1 MPSSDSK
8 KRPRILL
15 APCGFKESLSVDEL
29 MTSMAK
35 GVRRAVPDAEILCA
49 PMADGGEGFTQTL
62 VELTGGRLQPVQVS
76 GPLGQPLVAHLGL
89 LGGLHEG
96 TIAIEIAAAAGLRH
110 VPIAQRNPLDT
121 TSYGVGELIGKALD
135 LGAQRLLVG
144 CGDSGVNEG
153 GAGLAQA
160 LGIRLLDHQGQAIG
174 LGCKALAGLAHV
186 DLSGRDPRLKNVHID
201 VAVNWENLL
210 LGPCGVSHTFGP
222 QKGAS
227 PDDIKKLE
235 SGLANLAAVI
245 LRDLRIDVRLMQGAG
260 ASGGLGAGLHAFLD
274 ARLCPRFAILSRFFD
289 FDALLDDADLVLTAE
304 GSMDGLSLFGKLP
317 AEIAR
322 RAKKAGVPVVAIVGS
337 IGDGAGKMHDV
348 GINAYFSIIDRPCSM
363 NDAMSRAPQLV
374 AHTVEQVVRLSLLK
388 WS

>member
-1 MPSSDSK
+1 MLSSKFK

-15 APCGFKESLSVDEL
+15 APCGFKESLSVAEL
-29 MTSMAK
+29 MNSMAE

-62 VELTGGRLQPVQVS
+62 VELTGGRLRPVQVS

-135 LGAQRLLVG
+135 LGVQRLLIG
-144 CGDSGVNEG
+144 CGDSGVNDG
-153 GAGLAQA
+153 GSGLAQA
-160 LGIRLLDHQGQAIG
+160 LGIRMSDHQGQAIG
-174 LGCKALAGLAHV
+174 HGCKALAGLAHI

-210 LGPCGVSHTFGP
+210 LGPCGVSQTFGP

-245 LRDLRIDVRLMQGAG
+245 LSDLKIDVRPMQGAG
-260 ASGGLGAGLHAFLD
+260 ASGGLGAGLHAFLN

-289 FDALLDDADLVLTAE
+289 FDALLDEADLVLTAE
-304 GSMDGLSLFGKLP
+304 GSIDGLSTFGKLP

-337 IGDGAGKMHDV
+337 IGDGAEKMHDV

-363 NDAMSRAPQLV
+363 NDAMSRAPQMV

-388 WS
+388 